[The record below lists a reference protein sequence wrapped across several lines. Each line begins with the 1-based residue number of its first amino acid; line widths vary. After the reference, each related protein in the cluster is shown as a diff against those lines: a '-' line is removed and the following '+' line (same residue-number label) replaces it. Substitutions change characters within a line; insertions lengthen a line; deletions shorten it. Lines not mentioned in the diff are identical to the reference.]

1 MLFEDLEIEKPT
13 LLGEDEI
20 FGIDGELFIPRGLWQ
35 KIISSYTKDEIH
47 QRMKDLINDG
57 KIKFPYREY
66 TEQEIKNE
74 FSLLQSKTSSM
85 SEGVWSCKRISEEI
99 ATTYK
104 ETSFY
109 VPQALRIGTSVSDF
123 FTQEERMEVG
133 HERFLS
139 PWSAWNSEKKAF
151 LKFLLNPVMFDKDVN
166 AKALKSALAMR
177 SYVASQFKPQSAKVI
192 YDFFDAKNVL
202 DFSAGWGDRLVGFH
216 ASNAESYVGID
227 PNSKLHQKYKAI
239 SEFCNTG
246 KKTEFICS
254 PAEDVDLGNREFD
267 FVFTSPPYFTLE
279 RYSKEATQSWKRYP
293 KMGKWLEGFLFPTLT
308 KCWNHLSEGG
318 RICVNIADAYTQGQ
332 REEICEPMLKHM
344 ETLGA
349 TYEGVIG
356 YEMGARP
363 GKNMGDTSLMFCEPI
378 WIWSKGKAH
387 EPKFKA
393 DNFFGV

>member
-1 MLFEDLEIEKPT
+1 MLFDLETHKPPLLDEK
-13 LLGEDEI
+13 DI
-20 FGIDGELFIPRGLWQ
+20 FDIHGELFIPRGLWS
-35 KIISSYTKDEIH
+35 KIISSYPKQEIH
-47 QRMKDLINDG
+47 ERMKDLINQG
-57 KIKFPYREY
+57 LISFPYKQY
-66 TEQEIKNE
+66 NTQEIRNE
-74 FSLLQSKTSSM
+74 FISLKYKEAYLKEEDWT
-85 SEGVWSCKRISEEI
+85 CKRISEEI
-99 ATTYK
+99 KTTYK
-104 ETSFY
+104 DGSLFL
-109 VPQALRIGTSVSDF
+109 PQALRVGSSISDF
-123 FTQEERMEVG
+123 FTQEVRMEVG

-139 PWSAWNSEKKAF
+139 PQTAWKSSKKSF
-151 LKFLLNPVMFDKDVN
+151 INYLLNPEMFNKDVT
-166 AKALKSALAMR
+166 ARALKSALAMR

-192 YDFFDAKNVL
+192 YDFFQAKNVL

-227 PNSKLHQKYKAI
+227 PNSKLHEKYKAI

-254 PAEDVDLGNREFD
+254 PAEDADLGDREFD

-279 RYSKEATQSWKRYP
+279 RYSKEETQSWKRYP
-293 KMGKWLEGFLFPTLT
+293 KMDKWLGGFLFPTLT

-332 REEICEPMLKHM
+332 REEICLPMLKYM
-344 ETLGA
+344 ESLGA

-363 GKNMGDTSLMFCEPI
+363 GKNMGDSSLMFCEPI
-378 WIWSKGKAH
+378 WVWSKGEAP
-387 EPKFKA
+387 EPKWEQ

>member
-1 MLFEDLEIEKPT
+1 MLFEDLEIKKPN
-13 LLGEDEI
+13 LLDENEI
-20 FGIDGELFIPRGLWQ
+20 FGIDQKIFIPRGLWQ
-35 KIISSYTKDEIH
+35 NIISSYSNEEIMKRMIVLIDE
-47 QRMKDLINDG
+47 G

-66 TEQEIKNE
+66 NLEEIRNE
-74 FSLLQSKTSSM
+74 FSLLQSKDASVQ
-85 SEGVWSCKRISEEI
+85 EGSWSCKRISEEI
-99 ATTYK
+99 PTQYK
-104 ETSFY
+104 ERSLY
-109 VPQALRIGTSVSDF
+109 VPQALRIGASVSDF

-133 HERFLS
+133 HERFRS
-139 PWSAWNSEKKAF
+139 PWSAWTSEKKSF
-151 LKFLLNPVMFDKDVN
+151 LKFLLNPVMFNKDVTP
-166 AKALKSALAMR
+166 KALKSALAMR
-177 SYVASQFKPQSAKVI
+177 SYIASQFKPQSAKVI

-227 PNSKLHQKYKAI
+227 PNSKLHPKYEAI
-239 SEFCNTG
+239 SELCNTG

-254 PAEDVDLGNREFD
+254 PAEDADLEDRVFD

-279 RYSKEATQSWKRYP
+279 RYSKEETQSWKRYP
-293 KMGKWLEGFLFPTLT
+293 KMEKWLEGFLFPTLT

-344 ETLGA
+344 EKLGA

-363 GKNMGDTSLMFCEPI
+363 GKNMGDTSLMFCEPV
-378 WIWSKGKAH
+378 WIWSKGEAP
-387 EPKFKA
+387 EPKFKIE
-393 DNFFGV
+393 NFFGV